1 MDVRDILNRLTGV
14 KGGSGQWYARC
25 PAHDDK
31 HQSLSVSIGQDGR
44 VLLNCHAGCSVENV
58 AAAMGLTVKDLF
70 VDKPKVQE
78 RPTITEIYTYPNGA
92 QKLRYSDKHFGW
104 RQPDGKGGWIW
115 NRKGLPRSLYIAGK
129 LSGVMAVAEGEKD
142 ANTLHRLGWDA
153 VSAEDGAG
161 EDKWHSEYTEQLKGR
176 HVLIFQDND
185 DKGKAFAQ
193 ETAAALNGSAKS
205 VRVLDLSTVWP
216 DMPEKADVSDMVEH
230 YGDERACQLIADLTH
245 NTPEWTPQS
254 GPSVFDTFG
263 FFSVPDLTDEER
275 KPPEFIVEGM
285 IPCGLSFLSGPP
297 KARKTFLALQM
308 AAAVATGNPFLGR
321 STKKCDVV
329 YLDLEGSKS
338 RVSTRSDRMT
348 IQIPRNVYI
357 TNRVQKKLSD
367 GLVEEL
373 RKLHRERPQIRL
385 VIIDTYSRARGN
397 VKGGGA
403 NAYDQDVAFLE
414 PVQQMAIEE
423 NIAIL
428 FIHHDKKGAGFASD
442 SFERL
447 SGTMGISGSADA
459 VLNLILDGKR
469 FDGKATLEFTPRD
482 AKGGEVNLVFDE
494 RFCEWQ
500 ELVEMPAPDIRGNPV
515 CDWIITNAPARGKI
529 GDFFSYEDVFRYA
542 YNCFAENAGDKV
554 RKSIVEHKADLFSQF
569 GIGVQI
575 GVKSN
580 GQRGIR
586 LINLL

>member
-115 NRKGLPRSLYIAGK
+115 NRKGLPRSLYIAGE

>member
-70 VDKPKVQE
+70 VDKPKAQE

-115 NRKGLPRSLYIAGK
+115 NRKGLTRSLYIAGE

-142 ANTLHRLGWDA
+142 ADTLHRLGWDA

-161 EDKWHSEYTEQLKGR
+161 EGKWHSEYTEQLKGR

-216 DMPEKADVSDMVEH
+216 DMPEKADVSDMVKS
-230 YGDERACQLIADLTH
+230 YGDERACQLIAELMH
-245 NTPEWTPQS
+245 KTPEWTPQS

-321 STKKCDVV
+321 STKNCDVV

-397 VKGGGA
+397 VKVGGA

-482 AKGGEVNLVFDE
+482 AKGGEVPLVFDE

>member
-70 VDKPKVQE
+70 VDKPNAQE

-92 QKLRYSDKHFGW
+92 QKLRYSDKHFAW

-115 NRKGLPRSLYIAGK
+115 NRKGLPRSLYIAGE

-142 ANTLHRLGWDA
+142 ADTLHRLGWDA
-153 VSAEDGAG
+153 GSAEDGAG
-161 EDKWHSEYTEQLKGR
+161 EGKWHSEYTEQLKGR

-216 DMPEKADVSDMVEH
+216 DMPEKADVSDMVKS
-230 YGDERACQLIADLTH
+230 YGDERACQLIAELMH

-254 GPSVFDTFG
+254 GSSVFDTFG

-275 KPPEFIVEGM
+275 KPPEFIVDGM

-308 AAAVATGNPFLGR
+308 AAAVATGSPFLGR
-321 STKKCDVV
+321 KTKKCDVV

-428 FIHHDKKGAGFASD
+428 FIHHDKKGAGFMAD

-500 ELVEMPAPDIRGNPV
+500 ELVETPSDIRGNPV
-515 CDWIITNAPARGKI
+515 CDWIIQNAPEKRKEGKFVSY
-529 GDFFSYEDVFRYA
+529 DDVFYFSYRHHIDG
-542 YNCFAENAGDKV
+542 AGDKV
-554 RKSIVEHKADLFSQF
+554 REQLEPRKDALLQSY
-569 GIGVQI
+569 GIGMQMGVQ
-575 GVKSN
+575 SN
-580 GQRGIR
+580 GKRGIR
-586 LINLL
+586 IINLL

>member
-115 NRKGLPRSLYIAGK
+115 NRKGLPRSLYIAGE
-129 LSGVMAVAEGEKD
+129 LLGVMAVAEGEKD

>member
-115 NRKGLPRSLYIAGK
+115 NRKGLPRSLYIAGE

-142 ANTLHRLGWDA
+142 ANTLHHLGWDA

>member
-115 NRKGLPRSLYIAGK
+115 NRKGLPRSLYIAGE

-205 VRVLDLSTVWP
+205 VRVLDLSTAWP

-245 NTPEWTPQS
+245 TTPEWTPQS

>member
-1 MDVRDILNRLTGV
+1 MLILQV
-14 KGGSGQWYARC
+14 
-25 PAHDDK
+25 P
-31 HQSLSVSIGQDGR
+31 
-44 VLLNCHAGCSVENV
+44 
-58 AAAMGLTVKDLF
+58 
-70 VDKPKVQE
+70 
-78 RPTITEIYTYPNGA
+78 
-92 QKLRYSDKHFGW
+92 
-104 RQPDGKGGWIW
+104 
-115 NRKGLPRSLYIAGK
+115 
-129 LSGVMAVAEGEKD
+129 
-142 ANTLHRLGWDA
+142 
-153 VSAEDGAG
+153 
-161 EDKWHSEYTEQLKGR
+161 
-176 HVLIFQDND
+176 D

-193 ETAAALNGSAKS
+193 DTAAARNGSAKS

>member
-115 NRKGLPRSLYIAGK
+115 SRKGLPRSLYIAGE

>member
-70 VDKPKVQE
+70 VDKPKAQE

-115 NRKGLPRSLYIAGK
+115 NRKGLPRSLYIAGE

-216 DMPEKADVSDMVEH
+216 DMPEKADVSDMVKS
-230 YGDERACQLIADLTH
+230 YGDERACQLIAELMH

-275 KPPEFIVEGM
+275 KPPDFIVDGM

-308 AAAVATGNPFLGR
+308 AAAVATGSPFLGR

-469 FDGKATLEFTPRD
+469 FDGKAALEFTPRD
-482 AKGGEVNLVFDE
+482 AKGGEVSLVFDE

-515 CDWIITNAPARGKI
+515 CNWIITNAPARGKI

-554 RKSIVEHKADLFSQF
+554 RKSIVEHKEDLFSQF

>member
-115 NRKGLPRSLYIAGK
+115 NRKGLPRSLYIAGE

-500 ELVEMPAPDIRGNPV
+500 ELVEMSGAGIRGNPV

>member
-115 NRKGLPRSLYIAGK
+115 NRKGLPRSLYIAGE

-185 DKGKAFAQ
+185 DEGKAFAQ
-193 ETAAALNGSAKS
+193 DTAAARNGSAKS

>member
-70 VDKPKVQE
+70 VDKPKAQE

-115 NRKGLPRSLYIAGK
+115 NRKGLTRSLYIAGE

-142 ANTLHRLGWDA
+142 ADTLHRLGWDA

-161 EDKWHSEYTEQLKGR
+161 EGKWHSEYTEQLKGR

-216 DMPEKADVSDMVEH
+216 DMPEKADVSDMVKS
-230 YGDERACQLIADLTH
+230 YGDERACQLIAELMH
-245 NTPEWTPQS
+245 NTPEWAPQS

-275 KPPEFIVEGM
+275 KPPEFIVDGM

-321 STKKCDVV
+321 KTKKCDVV

-469 FDGKATLEFTPRD
+469 FDGKAALEFTPRD

-494 RFCEWQ
+494 KFCEWQ
-500 ELVEMPAPDIRGNPV
+500 ELVETPAPDIRGNPV